1 MASIEDGGGDL
12 AKRVA
17 LGFKDY
23 SVTLE
28 NPVKPLVYNVSGYVT
43 KGGVTA
49 ILGASGSGKSVLLQS
64 LAARIVDLPITGG
77 IHHLFKRKTIS
88 HFFRDCARCFH
99 DGLKGRSKEHQESNC
114 IRPTSGLL
122 MR

>member
-1 MASIEDGGGDL
+1 MASIEDGNGDL

-49 ILGASGSGKSVLLQS
+49 ILGASGAGKSVLLQS
-64 LAARIVDLPITGG
+64 LAGRIVDLPITGG
-77 IHHLFKRKTIS
+77 IFISRLFNTSR
-88 HFFRDCARCFH
+88 FLMPCRECDRCFH
-99 DGLKGRSKEHQESNC
+99 DGLKG
-114 IRPTSGLL
+114 
-122 MR
+122 